1 MVQSNKSRERLNNC
15 ELHPKV
21 QLVVII
27 LVLIDIALCFV
38 INCLTSTVSNVF
50 VAISMIPVT
59 IFATLIIAPQ
69 LKIWI
74 KHSK

>member
-1 MVQSNKSRERLNNC
+1 MVQSNKNRERLENC

-27 LVLIDIALCFV
+27 LVLIDIALCFA
-38 INCLTSTVSNVF
+38 INYLNSTVSNVF

-59 IFATLIIAPQ
+59 VFATLIIAPQ

-74 KHSK
+74 RRSK